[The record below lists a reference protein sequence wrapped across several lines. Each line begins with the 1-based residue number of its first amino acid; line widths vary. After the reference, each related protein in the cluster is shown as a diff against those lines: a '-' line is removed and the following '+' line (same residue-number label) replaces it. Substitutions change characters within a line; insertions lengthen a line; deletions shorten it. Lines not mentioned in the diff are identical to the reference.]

1 MSIIYILST
10 VSCKDVSSDIRVQ
23 LSRRFGQECK
33 IYQIPPQLQ
42 LQQPLCLEVWI
53 DAGHT
58 FDTVDNYEPFK
69 KQIIHPEVS
78 WVLRTIIEDSEDFTV
93 EFNRQV
99 YKDLPWAWIG
109 KVTAN
114 GENINNKAR
123 FNPLYRI

>member
-1 MSIIYILST
+1 M
-10 VSCKDVSSDIRVQ
+10 Q

-123 FNPLYRI
+123 FNRFYYTVYIGFSIEPT